1 MEHPRIKTEFFVP
14 VRVVL
19 ASIVLSLA
27 VPPPGKAAEVPYTE
41 RVISAVGASS
51 AYATD
56 VDGDGDIDVLSASGS
71 KFAWFESDGGSPPG
85 FTERVLSNT
94 AVGAR
99 SVYATDVD
107 GDGDVDVVAA
117 AEGTFFQTVEGEV
130 TWYENDG
137 GSPPSFT
144 ERVISSPNPSCER
157 FYWSVHAADVDGDG
171 DMDVLAG
178 FVHCSG
184 GSTNW
189 YENDGG
195 SPPSFTE
202 RSVPSSGGSSVFA
215 TDVDGDGDT
224 DVVTGS
230 RGGFLDE
237 VTWDENNGGSPPSFT
252 DRVLS
257 DFGLVGSVSSVFAAD
272 VDGDGDIDVL
282 AASQDYGIR
291 WYENDGGSPPSFTER
306 TVPST
311 GVWPSSVFATDMD
324 GDGDTDVLAAFNFG
338 AGSIAWYENRLLECG
353 NGLVESGE
361 ECDDGDIEPGDG
373 CSETCMVEP
382 GSKCTGEPS
391 VCITGIPAVST
402 WGLAVMGLTILC
414 AGTIVQ
420 IRRTAQ
426 GKVLL
431 SLIGVLCLSSVSWG
445 MPLYVDAS
453 CGDDAKAGTSP
464 NCADADGPKLT
475 LQNAIGV
482 AAATDEIIVAQGT
495 YNELIDFSGKAITL
509 RSTNPTD
516 PAVVAATII
525 DGSGLGGSV
534 VTCASNEGPDTLL
547 SGFTITGG
555 IAEGGAECITAA
567 AAQRSPTAPSAETPR
582 FSLKGSA

>member
-1 MEHPRIKTEFFVP
+1 MWTTPIVLTFPFQFRYTPDSYHVSCLASFPAAAFGLGRSLCEARLGGACTTRRAWHPARAEVIRDLHLITKPARALGARAPCVVAHVGEEVNDAGTTMEHPRMKTEFFVP

-27 VPPPGKAAEVPYTE
+27 LPLPVQATDVPYTE

-56 VDGDGDIDVLSASGS
+56 VDGDGDVDVVAGVGWYENDGGSTPSLTERVIDGANSVYAADVDGDGDVDVFSASGS
-71 KFAWFESDGGSPPG
+71 KFAWYESNGGSPPG
-85 FTERVLSNT
+85 FTERVLSST
-94 AVGAR
+94 ADHAR

-117 AEGTFFQTVEGEV
+117 AEGTIGGGAIPTVEGEV
-130 TWYENDG
+130 TWYESDG

-144 ERVISSPNPSCER
+144 ERVISSPNPGCEH

-171 DMDVLAG
+171 DIDVLAG
-178 FVHCSG
+178 LQHCVG
-184 GSTNW
+184 GRTNW
-189 YENDGG
+189 YENDG
-195 SPPSFTE
+195 STPPSFTE
-202 RSVPSSGGSSVFA
+202 RSVASSGGSSVFA
-215 TDVDGDGDT
+215 TDVDGDGVT

-257 DFGLVGSVSSVFAAD
+257 DFGLAGSVSSVFTAD

-311 GVWPSSVFATDMD
+311 GVGGPSSVFATDMD
-324 GDGDTDVLAAFNFG
+324 GDGDTDVLAAFIFG

-361 ECDDGDIEPGDG
+361 ECDDGGIEPGDG
-373 CSETCMVEP
+373 CSETCIVEP
-382 GSKCTGEPS
+382 GSTCTGEPS
-391 VCITGIPAVST
+391 VCITGIPAVSD
-402 WGLAVMGLTILC
+402 WGLVVMGLLVLV
-414 AGTIVQ
+414 AGTIVTTQ
-420 IRRTAQ
+420 Q
-426 GKVLL
+426 GR
-431 SLIGVLCLSSVSWG
+431 
-445 MPLYVDAS
+445 
-453 CGDDAKAGTSP
+453 AKES
-464 NCADADGPKLT
+464 
-475 LQNAIGV
+475 
-482 AAATDEIIVAQGT
+482 AT
-495 YNELIDFSGKAITL
+495 
-509 RSTNPTD
+509 
-516 PAVVAATII
+516 
-525 DGSGLGGSV
+525 
-534 VTCASNEGPDTLL
+534 C
-547 SGFTITGG
+547 
-555 IAEGGAECITAA
+555 
-567 AAQRSPTAPSAETPR
+567 
-582 FSLKGSA
+582 